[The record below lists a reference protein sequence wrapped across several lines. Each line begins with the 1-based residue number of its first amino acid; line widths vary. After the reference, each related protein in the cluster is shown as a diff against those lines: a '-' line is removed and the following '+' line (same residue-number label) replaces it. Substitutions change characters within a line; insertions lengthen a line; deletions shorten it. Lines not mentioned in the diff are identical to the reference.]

1 MTNLMIVWFQ
11 KVTTK
16 ETKAITAYY
25 IYVVKV
31 LNQNTI
37 ETNAITAICQRS
49 KVILGPELQ
58 PS

>member
-1 MTNLMIVWFQ
+1 MIVWFQ

-16 ETKAITAYY
+16 ETKAITAYH